1 MNAKITNI
9 KAREILDSR
18 GNPTLEVTALAENA
32 SASFAV
38 PAGASTGAHEALEK
52 RDGDPNRFRGLG
64 VLKAAENIE
73 KIISPALAGLDPSDQ
88 KQIDSTLLKLDGTP
102 NKSNLGGNTLI
113 GVSIACTKLA
123 AAVKNIEVFEH
134 LRSLADIK
142 PSREIPLLYMNLV
155 NGGKHAQTKLAFQE
169 YHVVP
174 MVDNVEEALNLGTKI
189 QNDLKKKL
197 VESFGIS
204 SANLG
209 DEGGFVPAINEVKKP
224 LELLWQVIE
233 ENKSADKVKLA
244 LDVAASSFYETDRY
258 NFDGKSYSADEL
270 LDFYQTLT
278 NSLPVLSIEDPFQEE
293 DFSNFAKLLSQKQT
307 RLVGD
312 DLTVTNPVRL
322 KEAIAQKSIDAII
335 IKPNQVGTLTETL
348 ETMRLA
354 RENNIECIVSHRSGE
369 TTDDFVADLAFA
381 FGCFGL
387 KAGAPH
393 SGERVAKY
401 NRLLKICRV

>member
-1 MNAKITNI
+1 
-9 KAREILDSR
+9 
-18 GNPTLEVTALAENA
+18 
-32 SASFAV
+32 
-38 PAGASTGAHEALEK
+38 
-52 RDGDPNRFRGLG
+52 
-64 VLKAAENIE
+64 
-73 KIISPALAGLDPSDQ
+73 
-88 KQIDSTLLKLDGTP
+88 
-102 NKSNLGGNTLI
+102 
-113 GVSIACTKLA
+113 
-123 AAVKNIEVFEH
+123 
-134 LRSLADIK
+134 
-142 PSREIPLLYMNLV
+142 MNLV